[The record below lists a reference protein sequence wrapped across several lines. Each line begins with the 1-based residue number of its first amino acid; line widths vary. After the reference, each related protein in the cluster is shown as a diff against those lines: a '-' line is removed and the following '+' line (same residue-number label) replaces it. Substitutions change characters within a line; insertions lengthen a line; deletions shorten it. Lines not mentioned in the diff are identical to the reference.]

1 MSQDFF
7 EKMKDATG
15 VSLNDVQKEAVLHSD
30 GALLLLASPGSGKTT
45 TLNMKIG
52 YLLLEKKI
60 KAESIM
66 AITFSRASAQDMSE
80 RFDRFFSTM
89 TEEKVHFSTI
99 HSFAFKVVREYFWKK
114 KMKYQLV
121 EGDISEEEMEKDF
134 NSPDNMPLHKKFI
147 LKNLYQNIN
156 GEAPTDDEMEEL
168 LTYVSFV
175 KNRMLEGKEL
185 EKVKTD
191 IKNASKIFQE
201 YEAFKMKDNEKPLLD
216 FDDMLTYCHRILEED
231 EEIRTKYQQQFEYI
245 LTDESQDN
253 SIVQHVIVEIL
264 AKPQNNI
271 CVVADDDQSIFMWR
285 GSDVTKLLQ
294 FEDIYPNATVLTMS
308 QNYRSSQEIVTTANQ
323 FIKRNKNRYE
333 KEMFTQ
339 NGSVKPVEIKN
350 LGRYEAQLKYVAE
363 QIMNSDNR
371 KEIAVLYRNNSS
383 AIPLANE
390 LDRLGVEFYM
400 KDIDTK
406 FFRHW
411 IIEDILNFMRFS
423 YSDKRVDLLEKIHTK
438 FNAYITK
445 RQIQQLKQFDNG
457 ESVFDNL
464 LNTDN
469 VARYQERS
477 VPKAKRVFAQIN
489 KMSPEKAIVT
499 IREDLGYDNSIK
511 KLCENLGKSADF
523 LFGILNT
530 LENIAKGLGTL
541 KDFADRLVE
550 LEDIIK
556 NSKFNKKKDAITLTT
571 FHSSKGLEYDK
582 VFMID
587 LINGVVPSND
597 DLESYRHKIIEP
609 MEESVR
615 LFYVGMTR
623 ARKHLELLTYNAK
636 DGERVSE
643 SIFVQDVKK
652 IIHPKD
658 KKPLKVKGK
667 KKEVEIVSA
676 ENLLREKDIKLGER
690 VLHSKFGLGLIAEI
704 AGNTIGI
711 KFDKVGYKSFM
722 VDICMKNG
730 LLQKATD
737 EALAMYQKA

>member
-15 VSLNDVQKEAVLHSD
+15 VSLNDVQQEAVLHSD

-147 LKNLYQNIN
+147 LKNLYQKIN

-201 YEAFKMKDNEKPLLD
+201 YEAFKMKDKEKPLLD

-339 NGSVKPVEIKN
+339 NDSVKPVEIKN

-390 LDRLGVEFYM
+390 LNRLGVEFYM

-477 VPKAKRVFAQIN
+477 VPKAKRLFAQIN

-643 SIFVQDVKK
+643 SVFVQDVKK
-652 IIHPKD
+652 IIHPND
-658 KKPLKVKGK
+658 KKPLKAKGK

-690 VLHSKFGLGLIAEI
+690 VLHSKFGLGLIVEI
-704 AGNTIGI
+704 AGNTVGI

-730 LLQKATD
+730 LLQKVTD